1 MRGVSPRAPLR
12 DASTSEAAPRRSN
25 APTSAQ
31 SATSA
36 SSSKIVRGRRITT
49 DYAWDEGNF
58 QFFNDYNHRPP
69 SITTADPVTSRWQS
83 VVGLVAIVLSIAC
96 AIALT
101 RTLGADDRV
110 DKRFVAAFP
119 SRPMRTVSLGATALP
134 SPGTIRVVVC
144 PADRAPAIA
153 EGGSFLVLSR
163 GAQTLAR
170 EALERDE
177 GHGRRCL
184 EAYAHER
191 GEVSATL
198 ELSPTAAT
206 QVATVERFVHK
217 RFTVL
222 FALPT
227 LAFVL
232 GLALVLFRKKSHTI
246 ENAADGSSAAIPA
259 ETRVSP
265 AAPVTWSRAWAMA
278 IGAYV
283 GVHLVNAMIAIAW
296 MALYRPASPADGVT
310 LVVTTIVQHGLMTLV
325 SFALLGAFDR
335 AAEGPRNLGL
345 AVDWRERLGFTKIT
359 APGALASV
367 AIAAALVGVAI
378 ASTKLIPDLGA
389 SPMGKLLER
398 SPARYAIAF
407 GALIAPFSEELFFR
421 GVMVSAFGQKSLW
434 RGAFWASVIFT
445 LAHAAQL
452 WGAWAGLIPICAVG
466 VTNAVL
472 RAKTK
477 SLSYPW
483 LVHTIYNGA
492 LTASLYFL

>member
-1 MRGVSPRAPLR
+1 M
-12 DASTSEAAPRRSN
+12 
-25 APTSAQ
+25 
-31 SATSA
+31 
-36 SSSKIVRGRRITT
+36 I
-49 DYAWDEGNF
+49 
-58 QFFNDYNHRPP
+58 
-69 SITTADPVTSRWQS
+69 SRWPS
-83 VVGLVAIVLSIAC
+83 LIGLVAILLSIAS

-101 RTLGADDRV
+101 RSLGAHDSV
-110 DKRFVAAFP
+110 DKHFVAAFP
-119 SRPMRTVSLGATALP
+119 TRPMRTVSLGSTRLP

-144 PADRAPAIA
+144 PSDNGPALE

-163 GAQTLAR
+163 GGQTLVR
-170 EALERDE
+170 EKLDRDE

-191 GEVSATL
+191 GEVTATV
-198 ELSPTAAT
+198 ELAPSAAT
-206 QVATVERFVHK
+206 RVATVERFVHR

-227 LAFVL
+227 LGFVL
-232 GLALVLFRKKSHTI
+232 GLALVLFGRSRNNAHTI
-246 ENAADGSSAAIPA
+246 ETPREETSPDEPA
-259 ETRVSP
+259 PVAP
-265 AAPVTWSRAWAMA
+265 DAPVTWSFAWLMA

-283 GVHLVNAMIAIAW
+283 GVHLVNAMIAIGW
-296 MALYRPASPADGVT
+296 MALYRPPSIGDGVT
-310 LVVTTIVQHGLMTLV
+310 LAVTTVVQHGLMALV

-335 AAEGPRNLGL
+335 TTDRRGRFGL
-345 AVDWRERLGFTKIT
+345 ATDWRARLGFTKIT
-359 APGALASV
+359 AKGAAASV
-367 AIAAALVGVAI
+367 LIAAVLVVIAVA
-378 ASTKLIPDLGA
+378 ATKFIPDLSS

-483 LVHTIYNGA
+483 LVHTLYNGA
-492 LTASLYFL
+492 LTVSLYFV